1 MSLSTASVLTQIER
15 LEPPGTPLTLAEIE
29 AAVECSVDRLDTSL
43 ERLVSHRILN
53 MKELGDHRRVWWR
66 PASRQS
72 VESSDSGEIGL
83 GFDPSDETTRQSA
96 ATVDRAEQARTKQAL
111 RQSERRLRLALQ
123 AGDVGTWELDLRSEE
138 SLVRS
143 PEHDRIF
150 GYTEPRDDWS
160 FEIFLDHVH
169 PDDRTAVEQGFESAF
184 ETGHWE
190 FDCRIHRADGVER
203 WITSVGEFY
212 MDSGGEPVR
221 AVGVVRDITE
231 RMDRQWAL
239 EATKQQYQ
247 TLLANFPNGGVALLD
262 DSLCHEI
269 VDGLGFET
277 VGIDVET
284 LRGRRVEEAFPA
296 DIASTL
302 QAEYR
307 ATLGGEGRRFE
318 LEIGERTCEF
328 RTITLTD
335 VDGGDAILSIFHD
348 ITYRMTQQE
357 RRLSR
362 LAGVHDT
369 VQAIAHVV
377 IESSTRAEVEA
388 MVYDRFDASESYTAS
403 WVGRLDRAGPTIRPT
418 VAGASKAAVDCT
430 GCQIPVEA
438 DAPTISGPIAA
449 AIETDEAQLVK
460 TSLTDPIYQQWS
472 QSTPINHRPGV
483 VVPIQ
488 YDDHVYGV
496 FVIYTDRD
504 GFEPRELDTLGRLGQ
519 IVGHTIT
526 SIDRKRALTSGQAT
540 EVVVRSDSLAEPFV
554 AATDDE
560 SMTVSIDHVQTFD
573 DGRSLS
579 YYTVEGIAPEQFA
592 TLLETLVDG
601 SEVRLLEQIGTRS
614 RFEIS
619 TDAKTLHSIVA
630 SHGGWITSARLRD
643 GDFEITIRV
652 PIGTELRS
660 VLDAARTRHPDLRL
674 ISQTTV
680 IPSTQTAADTVASLI
695 TELTDRQREVLEVGY
710 YAGFFEWPRDTTGD
724 ELAELMGVTPATVH
738 HHLRYGQQKLLA
750 AFFEL
755 IPQSVDSN

>member
-66 PASRQS
+66 PAGQQS
-72 VESSDSGEIGL
+72 VESSDSSKIGL
-83 GFDPSDETTRQSA
+83 GYDLSDETTRQSA

-138 SLVRS
+138 SPVRS

-150 GYTEPRDDWS
+150 GYTEPLDDWC

-169 PDDRTAVEQGFESAF
+169 PDDRAAVEQRFEAAF

-190 FDCRIHRADGVER
+190 FECRIHRVDGVER
-203 WITSVGEFY
+203 WITAVGEFHT
-212 MDSGGEPVR
+212 DSNGEPVR

-231 RMDRQWAL
+231 RMDHQRAL
-239 EATKQQYQ
+239 EATKQRYR
-247 TLLANFPNGGVALLD
+247 TLVANFPNGGVALLD

-269 VDGLGFET
+269 VDGLGFEP

-296 DIASTL
+296 EIATVLES
-302 QAEYR
+302 EYR
-307 ATLGGEGRRFE
+307 ATLSGEARRFE

-328 RTITLTD
+328 RTIPLTD

-348 ITYRMTQQE
+348 ITDRMTQQE

-369 VQAIAHVV
+369 VQSIAHLV
-377 IESSTRAEVEA
+377 IESSTQADIEA
-388 MVYDRFDASESYTAS
+388 VVCDQFDASESYTAA
-403 WVGRLDRAGPTIRPT
+403 WVGRLDQAGPTIRPT
-418 VAGASKAAVDCT
+418 AAGGSKAAVDCT
-430 GCQIPVEA
+430 ECLIPVEA

-449 AIETDEAQLVK
+449 AIETAETQLVQ

-472 QSTPINHRPGV
+472 QSTPINHWPGV

-496 FVIYTDRD
+496 IVIYTDRD

-519 IVGHTIT
+519 IAGHTMT
-526 SIDRKRALTSGQAT
+526 SFERKRALTSGRAT

-554 AATDDE
+554 AAADDE
-560 SMTVSIDHVQTFD
+560 LMTVSIDHVQTFD

-619 TDAKTLHSIVA
+619 TDDKTLHSIVA
-630 SHGGWITSARLRD
+630 SHGGWITNARLCD

-660 VLDAARTRHPDLRL
+660 VLDGARTKYPDLRL

-680 IPSTQTAADTVASLI
+680 TPSTQTAADTVASVT

-710 YAGFFEWPRDTTGD
+710 YAGFFEWPRNTTGD

-738 HHLRYGQQKLLA
+738 HHLRHGQQKLLA

-755 IPQSVDSN
+755 IS